1 MDNKHNRKAFKGF
14 ETWIS
19 YFQMNLKMFKWIFI
33 VSGLVSAVITLI
45 TIFNLGD
52 WDFYFFKIPN
62 DRFCQVS
69 VWCFKNM
76 WWGLVND
83 SMKVCQSAW
92 NILGQEFFQIL
103 PFYLSI
109 FIIVL
114 TAITGLILH
123 YFRKRSMKQEE
134 DKYIDGAKF
143 ISLSKLLKLLSQEK
157 TSIPIADI
165 KTPFDDETKH
175 FFIVGRTGS
184 GKTQTLKRVVT
195 HLQTSGSKIILYD
208 NKGDYIPTNYNEK
221 RDKIFNPIDERS
233 ARWTIF
239 NDCTSKMDIEQVI
252 CHGMIPGSGGSRDPF
267 WANASREVFRGI
279 LYYCYRNEMYSN
291 AKIWDVLSSGASKI
305 VKILN
310 TIPEGRT
317 GREMILDS
325 SSKQTQGI
333 MAMLLQYTAILEL
346 MATEDGGFS
355 IRKWLHDPQPGTLFL
370 VNHSKSKDVLK
381 PILTLLL
388 EMASH
393 EVLSMPD
400 DYNRR
405 IYFFLDEFGSLN
417 HMSSIIEL
425 LTRARSKGASVW
437 IGTQEIGQIEKVYG
451 KESRQS
457 IVNGCASKLIL
468 SIAEPETA
476 KYFSEA
482 IGQTE
487 VLESSE
493 SVSMGPSNIRDG
505 LSFTRNSKTKPLV
518 LPSVF
523 QQFPDMEGILK
534 LSNYDYCKVK
544 VPYVSYPVL
553 NEYLKIRNDM
563 LLESLIKKV
572 DIYKK
577 TVEDSDKIVLGTD
590 ERINK
595 PDNPRGQ
602 LDIFF
607 NNERKVW
614 LK

>member
-1 MDNKHNRKAFKGF
+1 MDNKHHIKAFKGF
-14 ETWIS
+14 ETWLS
-19 YFQMNLKMFKWIFI
+19 FLLMNMKMFKWILI
-33 VSGLVSAVITLI
+33 ASGLLSAGFTSLVIS
-45 TIFNLGD
+45 N
-52 WDFYFFKIPN
+52 FKNSFWQI
-62 DRFCQVS
+62 S
-69 VWCFKNM
+69 GWCLENM
-76 WWGLVND
+76 WWGLVNNT
-83 SMKVCQSAW
+83 MKVFRPAW
-92 NILGQEFFQIL
+92 DIFWQEFYQIL
-103 PFYLSI
+103 LFYLTI
-109 FIIVL
+109 FFIIL
-114 TAITGLILH
+114 ITITVFTLR

-143 ISLSKLLKLLSQEK
+143 ISSDKLLTLLSKEK

-165 KTPFDDETKH
+165 KTPVDDETKH

-208 NKGDYIPTNYNEK
+208 NKGDYIPTNYKKE
-221 RDKIFNPIDERS
+221 RDIIFNPIDERS
-233 ARWTIF
+233 AHWTIF

-279 LYYCYRNEMYSN
+279 LYYCYRNKMYSN
-291 AKIWDVLSSGASKI
+291 ANIWEVLSSGASKI

-355 IRKWLHDPQPGTLFL
+355 IRKWLHDPKPGTLFL

-476 KYFSEA
+476 KYFSDA

-493 SVSMGPSNIRDG
+493 SMSMGPSDVRDG
-505 LSFTRNSKTKPLV
+505 LTFTRSSKTKPLV

-544 VPYVSYPVL
+544 VPYISCKVL
-553 NEYLKIRNDM
+553 NQYLEIRNDM

-572 DIYKK
+572 DVSKK
-577 TVEDSDKIVLGTD
+577 TVENSDKVVLGAD
-590 ERINK
+590 EHINK
-595 PDNPRGQ
+595 PDKPGGQ
-602 LDIFF
+602 LNISF
-607 NNERKVW
+607 NN
-614 LK
+614 

>member
-1 MDNKHNRKAFKGF
+1 MDNKHNKKAFKGF
-14 ETWIS
+14 ETWLS
-19 YFQMNLKMFKWIFI
+19 FFQMNMKMFKWILIASVLF
-33 VSGLVSAVITLI
+33 SAVFTLI
-45 TIFNLGD
+45 IIFHLGD
-52 WDFYFFKIPN
+52 RDFYFFKIPS
-62 DRFCQVS
+62 DRFWQIS
-69 VWCFKNM
+69 GWCLENM
-76 WWGLVND
+76 WWGLINNT
-83 SMKVCQSAW
+83 MKVFQPAW
-92 NILGQEFFQIL
+92 DIFWQEFFQLL
-103 PFYLSI
+103 PFYLAI
-109 FIIVL
+109 FFIIL
-114 TAITGLILH
+114 TLITVCTLH
-123 YFRKRSMKQEE
+123 YFRKRSLKQEE
-134 DKYIDGAKF
+134 EKYIDGAKF
-143 ISLSKLLKLLSQEK
+143 ISSGKLLKLLSEK
-157 TSIPIADI
+157 ETSIPIADI
-165 KTPFDDETKH
+165 KTPVDDETKH

-208 NKGDYIPTNYNEK
+208 SKGDYIPTNYDEE
-221 RDKIFNPIDERS
+221 RDIIFNPIDERS

-279 LYYCYRNEMYSN
+279 LYYCYRNKMYSN
-291 AKIWDVLSSGASKI
+291 AHIWDVLSAGASKI

-317 GREMILDS
+317 GTEMILDS

-346 MATEDGGFS
+346 MATEDGAFS
-355 IRKWLHDPQPGTLFL
+355 IRKWLHDPKPGTLFL
-370 VNHSKSKDVLK
+370 VNHSKSKDILK

-400 DYNRR
+400 DYQRR

-417 HMSSIIEL
+417 NMSSIIEL

-493 SVSMGPSNIRDG
+493 SMSMGPSNIREG
-505 LSFTRNSKTKPLV
+505 LTFTRTPKTKPLV

-544 VPYVSYPVL
+544 VPYVSYPVS
-553 NEYLKIRNDM
+553 NKYLKIRNDM

-572 DIYKK
+572 DLYKK
-577 TVEDSDKIVLGTD
+577 TIEDAGDVIFGAD

-595 PDNPRGQ
+595 SDKPRGQ
-602 LDIFF
+602 LDISF
-607 NNERKVW
+607 NN
-614 LK
+614 